1 MRFARR
7 RGGRLP
13 APRRFR
19 PLNPLHRLVIGLLLI
34 VVGVADV
41 FAETRFPIPS
51 SLKELSK
58 PGIRLDAPVHMTAD
72 TLSYDEE
79 TGVAVA
85 EGNVE
90 MTFGTRTMRADRVR
104 YDSTT
109 GEADLSGKVRYKD
122 ADEEFAFD
130 RITINLDSE
139 TGILY
144 NGTIRISTSN
154 YQIASRKIEK
164 TGKSSFLIEKG
175 MLTTCPC
182 DPEPDWKFEVRRA
195 QVTLDKYA
203 VGKDITFRIRGVPVL
218 WLPWGAFPV
227 KMTRQSGLLLP
238 NFSSNR
244 SRGYTLQVPYYQ
256 VINRWSDAT
265 LTLDA
270 MSRRGYRP
278 EVEYR
283 FVLNPESLGAVRA
296 TMFRDRVE
304 DRSRGR
310 YYGENVFRSGPFTAN
325 ANLEVPTDP
334 RYYLDMVDNTALVWA
349 RYARSEGF
357 ASVTGAHSEHALSI
371 VWNKDL
377 QENPGP
383 DNTAQRVPEYTMTV
397 LPVGIPTVGVDLS
410 GEVSAT
416 RFQRRD
422 GFDELRARGFGEVS
436 RAIPL
441 YRSFTLVPY
450 LFADVLGTRF
460 EPSTANGP
468 SDHGRFVPGG
478 GATLSADARKDIPG
492 VALVHSAG
500 VSAGFRYVPKI
511 HQDDLPITDRW
522 SRLAPQSQF
531 LFTLSQRLLGV
542 KDGAAPKEFLSFHI
556 EWAYDLGGSE
566 PSGSPYVDPLA
577 PFVRALR
584 DQIDTGAGRP
594 PKQNN
599 APSDVYAKVGLNP
612 FERWRFQGEALFDP
626 VETSFT
632 VGAVSGE
639 YRKDDDHR
647 ILAEY
652 RLSRDLAEDVRG
664 SFAWYLLRWLRVQ
677 AQVDYSLRNGYLS
690 EGGVGVSVYPRS
702 DCWNVGFTVDRKTQ
716 PDDTSVK
723 LTFGL
728 KGIGSVGN

>member
-1 MRFARR
+1 M
-7 RGGRLP
+7 
-13 APRRFR
+13 
-19 PLNPLHRLVIGLLLI
+19 NPLRRLVIGLLLI
-34 VVGVADV
+34 VGVADV
-41 FAETRFPIPS
+41 SAEVRFPIPS
-51 SLKELSK
+51 SLKDLSK

-72 TLSYDEE
+72 TLNYDED
-79 TGVAVA
+79 TGIAVA

-90 MTFGTRTMRADRVR
+90 LAFGTRTMRADRVR

-122 ADEEFAFD
+122 VDEEFAFD

-139 TGILY
+139 TGVLY
-144 NGTIRISTSN
+144 KGTIRISSSN
-154 YQIASRKIEK
+154 YQIASQKIEK
-164 TGKSSFLIEKG
+164 TGKSTFLIEKG
-175 MLTTCPC
+175 TLTTCPC

-238 NFSSNR
+238 NFSSNK

-265 LTLDA
+265 VTLDT

-278 EVEYR
+278 EAEYR
-283 FVLNPESLGAVRA
+283 FVLNPDSVGAVRA
-296 TMFRDRVE
+296 TVFHDRVE
-304 DRSRGR
+304 DRIRGR

-325 ANLEVPTDP
+325 ATLEVPTDP
-334 RYYLDMVDNTALVWA
+334 RYYLDLVDNNALVWA
-349 RYARSEGF
+349 RHARSEGF
-357 ASVTGAHSEHALSI
+357 ASVTGAQSEHALSI

-377 QENPGP
+377 QEIPGP
-383 DNTAQRVPEYTMTV
+383 DNTVQRMPEYTMTI

-410 GEVSAT
+410 GEVSAA

-450 LFADVLGTRF
+450 LFADALGTRF
-460 EPSTANGP
+460 EQTPANAP
-468 SDHGRFVPGG
+468 TDHGRFVPGG

-492 VALVHSAG
+492 GRLVHSAG
-500 VSAGFRYVPKI
+500 ATAGFRYVPKVN
-511 HQDDLPITDRW
+511 QGDLPITDRW

-531 LFTLSQRLLGV
+531 LFTLSQRLLGM
-542 KDGAAPKEFLSFHI
+542 KDGVAPKEFLSFHI

-566 PSGSPYVDPLA
+566 LRGSPYVDPLA
-577 PFVRALR
+577 PYVRALR
-584 DQIDTGAGRP
+584 DQVNTGAGRP
-594 PKQNN
+594 PKKNN
-599 APSDVYAKVGLNP
+599 ATSDIYAKVGVNP
-612 FERWRFQGEALFDP
+612 IDRWRFQGEALFDP
-626 VETSFT
+626 VENSFT
-632 VGAVSGE
+632 VGAISGE
-639 YRKDDDHR
+639 YKKDDDHR
-647 ILAEY
+647 FLAEY

-664 SFAWYLLRWLRVQ
+664 TFAWPLLPWLHVK
-677 AQVDYSLRNGYLS
+677 AQMSYSLRNGNLS

-702 DCWNVGFTVDRKTQ
+702 DCWNVGFTVDRRTQ

>member
-1 MRFARR
+1 VKSLR
-7 RGGRLP
+7 
-13 APRRFR
+13 
-19 PLNPLHRLVIGLLLI
+19 RLVIGFLLI
-34 VVGVADV
+34 VASVADV
-41 FAETRFPIPS
+41 SAEVRLALPPAM
-51 SLKELSK
+51 KELSK
-58 PGIRLDAPVHMTAD
+58 AGIRLDAPVHMTAD
-72 TLSYDEE
+72 TLSYDDE

-90 MTFGTRTMRADRVR
+90 LVFGSRTMRADRIR
-104 YDSTT
+104 YDSAT

-139 TGILY
+139 RGVLY

-154 YQIASRKIEK
+154 YLIASEKIEK

-195 QVTLDKYA
+195 RVTLDRYA
-203 VGKDITFRIRGVPVL
+203 IGKDITFRIRGVPVL

-238 NFSSNR
+238 NFASNR
-244 SRGYTLQVPYYQ
+244 SRGYSMQVPYYQ

-265 LTLDA
+265 VTLDA

-283 FVLNPESLGAVRA
+283 FVLNPESEGAMRA
-296 TMFRDRVE
+296 TMFRDRE
-304 DRSRGR
+304 DHRNRAR
-310 YYGENVFRSGPFTAN
+310 YYGENVYRAGPFTAN
-325 ANLEVPTDP
+325 AILEIPSDP
-334 RYYLDMVDNTALVWA
+334 RYYLDLVDNNALLAA

-357 ASVTGAHSEHALSI
+357 VSTTGVHSEHALSI
-371 VWNKDL
+371 LWNKDL
-377 QENPGP
+377 QEIPGP
-383 DNTAQRVPEYTMTV
+383 DNTAQRVPEYTMTL
-397 LPVGIPTVGVDLS
+397 LPPGIPIAGIDLS
-410 GEVSAT
+410 GEISAT

-450 LFADVLGTRF
+450 IFADVLGTRF
-460 EPSTANGP
+460 EQLTVGS
-468 SDHGRFVPGG
+468 SDRGRFVPGG
-478 GATLSADARKDIPG
+478 GATLSADARKDFPG
-492 VALVHSAG
+492 RALVHSAG
-500 VSAGFRYVPKI
+500 ASAGFRYVPKVR
-511 HQDDLPITDRW
+511 QDDLPITDRW

-542 KDGAAPKEFLSFHI
+542 SDGAAPKEFLSFHI
-556 EWAYDLGGSE
+556 EWAYDLGGNE
-566 PSGSPYVDPLA
+566 PSGSPYVDALA
-577 PFVRALR
+577 PYVRALR

-594 PKQNN
+594 PKKNN
-599 APSDVYAKVGLNP
+599 APSDVYAKVGVNP
-612 FERWRFQGEALFDP
+612 IDRWRFQGEALFNP
-626 VETSFT
+626 VDHSFT

-639 YRKDDDHR
+639 YNKDKDHR
-647 ILAEY
+647 ILGEY
-652 RLSRDLAEDVRG
+652 RVSRDLAEDVRW
-664 SFAWYLLRWLRVQ
+664 SFAWRLLRWLRLQ
-677 AQVDYSLRNGYLS
+677 AQANYSLRNGYLS
-690 EGGVGVSVYPRS
+690 DGGVGMSVFPRS
-702 DCWNVGFTVDRKTQ
+702 DCWDVGFTVERKTQ

>member
-1 MRFARR
+1 MK
-7 RGGRLP
+7 RL
-13 APRRFR
+13 RC
-19 PLNPLHRLVIGLLLI
+19 VVTGLLLI
-34 VVGVADV
+34 VAGVADV
-41 FAETRFPIPS
+41 SAEVRLPLPPVLTG
-51 SLKELSK
+51 LSK
-58 PGIRLDAPVHMTAD
+58 SGIRLDAPVNLTAD

-79 TGVAVA
+79 TGIAVA

-90 MTFGTRTMRADRVR
+90 LAFGTRTMRADRVQ

-122 ADEEFAFD
+122 ADEEFSFD

-139 TGILY
+139 TGVLY
-144 NGTIRISTSN
+144 NGSIRISSSN
-154 YQIASRKIEK
+154 YQIASRQIEK

-195 QVTLDKYA
+195 RVALDQYA
-203 VGKDITFRIRGVPVL
+203 VGRDITFRVRGIPVL

-227 KMTRQSGLLLP
+227 KTTRQSGLLLP

-244 SRGYTLQVPYYQ
+244 SRGYTLQLPYYQ
-256 VINRWSDAT
+256 VVNRWSDAT
-265 LTLDA
+265 VTLDA

-278 EVEYR
+278 EAEYR
-283 FVLNPESLGAVRA
+283 FVLNPESAGAVRA
-296 TMFRDRVE
+296 TMFRDRIE

-325 ANLEVPTDP
+325 AILELPTDP
-334 RYYLDMVDNTALVWA
+334 RYYLDMVDNNALVWA

-357 ASVTGAHSEHALSI
+357 VSVTGAHSEHALSI

-377 QENPGP
+377 QEIPGS
-383 DNTAQRVPEYTMTV
+383 DNTVQRVPEYTMNV
-397 LPVGIPTVGVDLS
+397 LSVGIPTIGVDLS
-410 GEVSAT
+410 GELSAT
-416 RFQRRD
+416 RFQRGD
-422 GFDELRARGFGEVS
+422 GGGELRARGFGEVS

-450 LFADVLGTRF
+450 IFADVLGTRF
-460 EPSTANGP
+460 GQSPANGP
-468 SDHGRFVPGG
+468 SDPGRFVPGG
-478 GATLSADARKDIPG
+478 GATLSADARKDIQG
-492 VALVHSAG
+492 GALVHSAG
-500 VSAGFRYVPKI
+500 VSAGFRYVPRI
-511 HQDDLPITDRW
+511 RQEDLPITDRW

-542 KDGAAPKEFLSFHI
+542 KEGASPKEILSFHI

-577 PFVRALR
+577 PYVRALR
-584 DQIDTGAGRP
+584 EQVDTGAGRP
-594 PKQNN
+594 LEKNN
-599 APSDVYAKVGLNP
+599 APSDIYATIGLNP
-612 FERWRFQGEALFDP
+612 IERWRFQGEALFDP
-626 VETSFT
+626 VENFFT

-639 YRKDDDHR
+639 YKKDDDHR
-647 ILAEY
+647 FLAEY
-652 RLSRDLAEDVRG
+652 RLSRNLAEDVRG
-664 SFAWYLLRWLRVQ
+664 TYAWRLLRWLRLQ
-677 AQVDYSLRNGYLS
+677 AMVDYSIRNGYLS
-690 EGGVGVSVYPRS
+690 EGGVGVSLYPRS
-702 DCWNVGFTVDRKTQ
+702 DCWNVGFTVERKTQ
-716 PDDTSVK
+716 PEDTTVK